1 METSAYSVV
10 HSIIGENPMS
20 VERGM
25 RRKHE
30 HLAVESL
37 GAKLV
42 RNHVLQTWL
51 HSRRVE
57 KPSIRG

>member
-1 METSAYSVV
+1 
-10 HSIIGENPMS
+10 MS